1 MSLLIKNSAAFRL
14 QYSFTFFL
22 VVVVVN
28 VIYCQVII
36 VESELWYLL
45 NLLYF
50 VVFLLQS
57 SSGMRNLVYLG
68 ASLIEIG
75 VAQVLV
81 ISI

>member
-1 MSLLIKNSAAFRL
+1 M
-14 QYSFTFFL
+14 
-22 VVVVVN
+22 
-28 VIYCQVII
+28 II

-57 SSGMRNLVYLG
+57 SSGLGNLVYLG
-68 ASLIEIG
+68 ASLIEIE
-75 VAQVLV
+75 VVQVLV